1 LPDRMPDYVPDR
13 SLDESKLKKHKKKD
27 ASGGIVIYPWQIGVF
42 GGGMLILGLGAWF
55 LQHSQGLNRPMHPH
69 STSWHN
75 NVGQQVFEPM
85 KQTSPE
91 LDTSPDIEIESTDSL
106 EDVLAKLEHP
116 DAAASALPKKKLNT
130 VTREKKS
137 KPIKKAQAEEPAE
150 EKPDKEKAKEAVRQ
164 HIRKLEAEG
173 GKNSAKNRKAIANL
187 KRMLEEAD
195 EPEPTPEE
203 KKKAQEEEEDHT
215 NFARALKEEQQ
226 RKIHVKLSTVKKE
239 YKEEFGSDAKALLCS
254 GCKMVAAR
262 VTEELD
268 DHDVDDQETPYQMI
282 MAKRKAIDSTCSS
295 LRHLQVVKPEDES
308 ARFEPSEEI
317 GEGEKEGKRL
327 CAAILEESRFDMMA
341 RMMQRKIP
349 VHAMMHGRN
358 LHTNWERFICAE
370 RTKLCKRSETK
381 AEDEEEQEL

>member
-1 LPDRMPDYVPDR
+1 VPDYVPDR
-13 SLDESKLKKHKKKD
+13 SVDESKLKKHKMKD
-27 ASGGIVIYPWQIGVF
+27 TSGGIVIYPWQIGVF
-42 GGGMLILGLGAWF
+42 GACMLILGLGAWF
-55 LQHSQGLNRPMHPH
+55 LQQSQGVNRPMHPH

-75 NVGQQVFEPM
+75 SVGQQVFEPV
-85 KQTSPE
+85 KQESPE
-91 LDTSPDIEIESTDSL
+91 LDIEIESTDSL

-150 EKPDKEKAKEAVRQ
+150 EKPDKEKAKEMVRE
-164 HIRKLEAEG
+164 HIKKLEAEG

-203 KKKAQEEEEDHT
+203 KKKAQEEEEDHA
-215 NFARALKEEQQ
+215 NFAKALKEEQQ
-226 RKIHVKLSTVKKE
+226 RKIHVKISTVKKE

-268 DHDVDDQETPYQMI
+268 THDVDDQETPYQMI

-295 LRHLQVVKPEDES
+295 LRHLQIVKPADES

-317 GEGEKEGKRL
+317 GDGEKEGKRL

-349 VHAMMHGRN
+349 MQAMMHGRK

-381 AEDEEEQEL
+381 AEDEEQEL